1 MRKWL
6 ISVLVLGMLC
16 MMTGCKSEEEKAQ
29 DNLAKA
35 EKLVEEGNFTEAI
48 KLLDSIRDIV
58 DVEEVEEDAILGL
71 KYEHVPEG
79 DPTELMEA
87 DLDTLGKSN
96 YFVWSVLAADGD
108 SIEEYLE
115 DVMYVDWY
123 KENKKKPVTM
133 DVETFDDVEYGVH
146 YIFEACEYT
155 EFMET
160 IIKLYEIGKEEN
172 VFYMVL
178 TDEYMAGFDGGTA
191 YTTISL
197 VGADGEIETYRD
209 ISQED
214 YAALEAENWE
224 LSMMM
229 SLEQELVDI
238 TYNSFIDQKMYE
250 SPSDFIGSTK
260 EIVDYTMQYAEG
272 SIMCNMNIKYGA
284 LFSIPRT
291 YYVTALFS
299 FDGVSATLI
308 DLYVN

>member
-6 ISVLVLGMLC
+6 ISVLLLGMVC
-16 MMTGCKSEEEKAQ
+16 MVAGCKSEEEKAQ
-29 DNLAKA
+29 ENLQKA
-35 EKLVEEGNFTEAI
+35 ETMVEEGNFTEAI

-58 DVEEVEEDAILGL
+58 DVEEIEADAKLGL

-79 DPTELMEA
+79 DPTALMEA
-87 DLDTLGKSN
+87 DLEKIGKSG
-96 YFVWSVLAADGD
+96 YMVWSVLASDGE

-115 DVMYVDWY
+115 DMMYVDWY
-123 KENKKKPVTM
+123 KEGKKKPVKM
-133 DVETFDDVEYGVH
+133 DIETFDDLQYGVH

-178 TDEYMAGFDGGTA
+178 TDDYMAGFDGGTA
-191 YTTISL
+191 FTTLSL
-197 VGADGEIETYRD
+197 INADGETEVYRD

-224 LSMMM
+224 LTMMM

-238 TYNSFIDQKMYE
+238 TYNSFIDQMMYE
-250 SPSDFIGSTK
+250 NPADFIGSTK
-260 EIVDYTMQYAEG
+260 EIVDYSMQYAEG
-272 SIMCNMNIKYGA
+272 SIMCNVSIKYGA
-284 LFSIPRT
+284 FFSIPRT

>member
-1 MRKWL
+1 MKKWL
-6 ISVLVLGMLC
+6 IGVLMLGMVC
-16 MMTGCKSEEEKAQ
+16 MMAGCKSEEEKAQ
-29 DNLAKA
+29 ETLKKA
-35 EKLVEEGNFTEAI
+35 EVLVEEGNFTEAI
-48 KLLDSIRDIV
+48 EMLDDIRDII
-58 DVEEVEEDAILGL
+58 DVEDVEEDAMLGL

-79 DPTELMEA
+79 DPTELMET
-87 DLDTLGKSN
+87 DLEKLGKSG
-96 YFVWSVLAADGD
+96 YMVWSVLAADGD

-123 KENKKKPVTM
+123 KEGRKKPVKM
-133 DVETFDDVEYGVH
+133 DFETFDDLKYGVH

-160 IIKLYEIGKEEN
+160 IIKIYEIGKEEN

-178 TDEYMAGFDGGTA
+178 NDEYMAGFDGGTA
-191 YTTISL
+191 YTTLS
-197 VGADGEIETYRD
+197 VMSTDGEWESYRD

-229 SLEQELVDI
+229 SMEQELVDI
-238 TYNSFIDQKMYE
+238 TYNSFIDQKMHE
-250 SPSDFIGSTK
+250 NPADFIGSTK

-272 SIMCNMNIKYGA
+272 TIMCNMNIKYGA
-284 LFSIPRT
+284 FFSIPRT

-308 DLYVN
+308 DLGVN